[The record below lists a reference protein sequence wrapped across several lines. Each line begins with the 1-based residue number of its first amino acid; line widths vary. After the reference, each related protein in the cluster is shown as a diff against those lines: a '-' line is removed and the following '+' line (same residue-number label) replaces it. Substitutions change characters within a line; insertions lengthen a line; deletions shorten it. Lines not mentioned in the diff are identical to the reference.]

1 MARRDQAGVDPGKS
15 AASVRAARIALL
27 RWLAVAASCCLLPLA
42 CQRAQ
47 APAPPAPAHVV
58 TLGSQGSAPRAGHE
72 PERPAPPPADYLSG
86 THWPP
91 AQLGAGK
98 AWISCSYDYNAD
110 GDGAPVTSLDFLALV
125 DALGPCRSSDG
136 GDGLV
141 RLRYHGSIGPGFTA
155 LVERVGAIAQRM
167 DIDEHILDIDSTG
180 GQVEEAIR
188 AGDAIAGSQWA
199 IWVRQHSVCHSA
211 CVLVLA
217 AGDTRSIAGKVGIH
231 RLIRDQ
237 SKATTRRELSAELHD
252 VTEQVRDYLSRN
264 GVAGALA
271 DQMMIV
277 PNRDLRILGSA
288 ELAQFGLS
296 GTNAVQDDLDRITL
310 MRQCGE
316 DFVRRR
322 DAFMRAFDAQCMK
335 PVDAADAQQ
344 QCGQALEPRFG
355 FPDAKCGG
363 ESPMKYYA
371 RRAGESLPVALEPDP
386 EPAAHGGKRGTR

>member
-1 MARRDQAGVDPGKS
+1 MGN
-15 AASVRAARIALL
+15 
-27 RWLAVAASCCLLPLA
+27 
-42 CQRAQ
+42 
-47 APAPPAPAHVV
+47 
-58 TLGSQGSAPRAGHE
+58 QGGAPRAAAQE

-98 AWISCSYDYNAD
+98 AWISCSYDYKND
-110 GDGAPVTSLDFLALV
+110 GDGAPVTSLDFLSLV
-125 DALGPCRSSDG
+125 DALTPCRG
-136 GDGLV
+136 GAAGGSGLV
-141 RLRYHGSIGPGFTA
+141 RLRYHGSIDAGFTA

-180 GQVEEAIR
+180 GQVEEAIP

-199 IWVRQHSVCHSA
+199 IWVRERSICHSA

-237 SKATTRRELSAELHD
+237 SRATTRRELSAELHD
-252 VTEQVRDYLSRN
+252 VTEQVRDYLARN
-264 GVAGALA
+264 GVAGSLA

-277 PNRDLRILGSA
+277 PNRDLRILSSA

-310 MRQCGE
+310 MRQCGD

-322 DAFMRAFDAQCMK
+322 DAFMRAFDAECMK
-335 PVDAADAQQ
+335 PGDAADAQQ
-344 QCGQALEPRFG
+344 ACGQALEQRFG

-363 ESPMKYYA
+363 QSPMKYYA
-371 RRAGESLPVALEPDP
+371 RRAGESLPPSAEP
-386 EPAAHGGKRGTR
+386 EPAEPARGTRRPAASARSAR